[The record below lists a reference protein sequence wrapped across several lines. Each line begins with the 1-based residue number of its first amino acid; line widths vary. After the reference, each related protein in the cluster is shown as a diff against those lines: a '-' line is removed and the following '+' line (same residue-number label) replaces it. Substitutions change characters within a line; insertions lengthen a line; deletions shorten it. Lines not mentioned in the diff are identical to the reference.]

1 MECPVLVAAK
11 GREAGERAAE
21 ERRVSAAGRLPPS
34 ISPSERQ
41 VPREPAGCAKPIIT
55 ARERELREVKR
66 CWMIIGMRWKR
77 TNPKGE
83 NLLRKRLRP
92 QVAPDCSGACL
103 SPGEEAF

>member
-66 CWMIIGMRWKR
+66 CWMIIGMRSGGKR
-77 TNPKGE
+77 TNPKADK
-83 NLLRKRLRP
+83 LPRKRPRL
-92 QVAPDCSGACL
+92 QVAL
-103 SPGEEAF
+103 K